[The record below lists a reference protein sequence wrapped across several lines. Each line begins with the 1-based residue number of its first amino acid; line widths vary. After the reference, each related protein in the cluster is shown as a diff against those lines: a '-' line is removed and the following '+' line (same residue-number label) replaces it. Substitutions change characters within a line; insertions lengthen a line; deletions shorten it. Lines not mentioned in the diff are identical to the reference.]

1 LIWKTGKVNTTSLV
15 KNLIRKHFLSNTVIG
30 STFAS
35 ENLLHNDKKLSE
47 QDRIKLIQA
56 TWQSNRE
63 ETRKQMLGLLISA
76 VLVGVVVITFI
87 GWWTQRYG

>member
-1 LIWKTGKVNTTSLV
+1 MYRFVYSLLKANKKKAFEKTGYATHVT
-15 KNLIRKHFLSNTVIG
+15 
-30 STFAS
+30 
-35 ENLLHNDKKLSE
+35 ENLLHNDKRLSE

-63 ETRKQMLGLLISA
+63 ETRKQILGLLISA
-76 VLVGVVVITFI
+76 VLVGVLVITFI